1 MNVAT
6 KFKYKF
12 VGYALMVLGL
22 LTYFAVVLKMIKGEI
37 VPFINIVGEN
47 SFILVVVSLILI
59 SVTVA
64 FFPYGYYNKLSGLG
78 GFLFLVSILLMVVN
92 HLAKYNIELAL
103 LSESLMLLGI
113 AFISVSASL
122 RRTYYGS
129 IIEPKEF
136 KAIDTITSKTGSG
149 FKSLSSTLAIYW
161 VINKLIAMAFVNMIF
176 ISEDYLLFTA
186 FTSYII
192 GSALESYGATY
203 PISGHFSGIKSGL
216 ASAFGSALVLV
227 ILSYILMW
235 LNLVSS
241 NWLVLHDRLVYTT
254 FVLLA
259 GTIIAY
265 LMFPGGELKHL
276 IRSYTEERGTSEVI
290 NVSRK
295 NGELDISDNLSIFVE
310 SGSLV
315 SKFSLDEGDKK
326 YEGVYITG
334 YGVYTLKSTLGKING
349 SFDKVWLVW
358 EKGDYWKEIVDTLGL
373 TKAGYVNLE
382 EFGFLSKEA
391 YFDFLKSETK
401 RISSLLGGL
410 KKESTYI
417 KLPFLEIYDGA
428 DKEYVKVG
436 PLTIIET
443 DKTSYI
449 SFGPFKIVD
458 SSVKKLTK
466 KKEPLM
472 LVGVND
478 RDRGE
483 LIIKVYEDR
492 VTIANKD
499 EQLEV
504 GDERLRVVKGSTV
517 LSYSDDEVKVVLD
530 NLIIK
535 AKKDEY
541 AKLVSGKN
549 VIKADKSGYV
559 KIYRDG
565 KVIKLNDRS
574 IAMKVID
581 KIYTTGLS
589 IIKNRFTYEQKDEI
603 SSLLSYL
610 DKLIK

>member
-1 MNVAT
+1 MNAVS

-12 VGYALMVLGL
+12 VGYAAMFIGL
-22 LTYFAVVLKMIKGEI
+22 ITYFAVILRMIGGNI
-37 VPFINIVGEN
+37 VPFIQFIGEN
-47 SFILVVVSLILI
+47 SAVLVVISLILV
-59 SVTVA
+59 SATVA
-64 FFPYGYYNKLSGLG
+64 FFPYEYYNKLSGFG
-78 GFLFLVSILLMVVN
+78 GFLFLVSILLVVVN
-92 HLAKYNIELAL
+92 HIAKYNFELAL
-103 LSESLMLLGI
+103 LSESLMLIGI

-122 RRTYYGS
+122 RRIYYSS
-129 IIEPKEF
+129 IIEPKGF
-136 KAIDTITSKTGSG
+136 KAIDTIMSKIGSS
-149 FKSLSSTLAIYW
+149 FKSLSSTLAIFW
-161 VINKLIAMAFVNMIF
+161 VINKLLTMTFVNMIF

-203 PISGHFSGIKSGL
+203 PISGHFSSIKSGL
-216 ASAFGSALVLV
+216 ASAFGSTLVLV

-241 NWLVLHDRLVYTT
+241 SWIVLHDRLVYTA

-276 IRSYTEERGTSEVI
+276 IKSYTEEKVATEMI

-295 NGELDISDNLSIFVE
+295 NGELDVSDNLSIFVE

-334 YGVYTLKSTLGKING
+334 YGVYTLKSALGKING
-349 SFDKVWLVW
+349 SFDKVWLIW
-358 EKGDYWKEIVDTLGL
+358 EKGDYWKEIVETLGL

-382 EFGFLSKEA
+382 EFGFLSREA
-391 YFDFLKSETK
+391 YFDFLKSETR
-401 RISSLLGGL
+401 RIGSLLGGL
-410 KKESTYI
+410 KKQSTYI
-417 KLPFLEIYDGA
+417 KLPFLEVYDGA

-492 VTIANKD
+492 VAISNKN

-504 GDERLRVVKGSTV
+504 GDERLRVVKGSTI
-517 LSYSDDEVKVVLD
+517 LSYSDDEVRVVLD
-530 NLIIK
+530 NLVIK
-535 AKKDEY
+535 AKKGEY

-549 VIKADKSGYV
+549 VIKADSSGYV

-565 KVIKLNDRS
+565 KVIKLNDKS
-574 IAMKVID
+574 IAVKIID
-581 KIYTTGLS
+581 KIYTTGLKV
-589 IIKNRFTYEQKDEI
+589 IKNRFAFEQRDEI